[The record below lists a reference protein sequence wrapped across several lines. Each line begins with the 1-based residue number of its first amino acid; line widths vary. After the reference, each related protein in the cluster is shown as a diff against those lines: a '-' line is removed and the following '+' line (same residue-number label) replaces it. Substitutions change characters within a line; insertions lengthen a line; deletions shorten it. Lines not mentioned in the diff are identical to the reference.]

1 MTAALDDASADADA
15 RAPRPGP
22 VARREPAG
30 GPPLVALLGRPNSG
44 KSSLF
49 NRLTGGG
56 ARVGNFP
63 GITVDILTAGVRLA
77 DGTLATIADLP
88 GLYSIESVVD
98 PATDEGVARRFLD
111 GAGDGER
118 PRVVV
123 QVLDATQL
131 ALGLRLT
138 RELVRHGLAPLV
150 VATQRD
156 VLEGEGRGIDLGAL
170 ERAIGLPVLLVSAR
184 DPGARGAVLDAI
196 AARLDAA
203 AGATPAAAAGATP
216 AAAAGATAAAA
227 APTWDPDAVARAA
240 YVEAP
245 RRDAAAERRR
255 TFTAR
260 ADAVLLHPAIGPV
273 LFLGLMAVLF
283 AAVFLVATPVTEVL
297 DAAIGQLGA
306 LVSVALGDGLAAS
319 FIVDGLLGG
328 AGTVLAFMPQIV
340 VLTVAMELLEASG
353 YLARGAFLIDRLL
366 QLMGLSGR
374 AFLPLLMGHACAVPA
389 VHATRILRDPRERL
403 TAILV
408 VPLMACSARIP
419 TYALLLTTFFA
430 AHGPWVQALL
440 FVALYVAGIF
450 SGLIATLVLRRTA
463 TRGRSLPMV
472 LEMPAYR
479 SPEPRVVARQ
489 AAQVAWRFTRE
500 VGTVI
505 LAVSA
510 VLWVLLQVPMPG
522 AATPEPPAAAAEAPA
537 AAAEAPA
544 AAAEVTETPIESSIA
559 GSVGRALEPITAP
572 LGFDWRINVGLIG
585 SFGAREVMVGT
596 LGVIFGIEDAD
607 ETSAPLAERIR
618 DAERP
623 DGTRAYSA
631 RTGLALLAFFVLAC
645 QCMSTVAAIR
655 RETRT
660 WRWPAFVLA
669 YSYAAAYV
677 AALVVYQGSRLLG
690 IP

>member
-1 MTAALDDASADADA
+1 MTAALGGACMDA
-15 RAPRPGP
+15 RASRL
-22 VARREPAG
+22 EPAVER
-30 GPPLVALLGRPNSG
+30 PLVALLGRPNSG

-49 NRLTGGG
+49 NRLTGGS
-56 ARVGNFP
+56 AHVGNFP
-63 GITVDILTAGVRLA
+63 GITVDILTADVRLA
-77 DGTLATIADLP
+77 GGTVATIADLP

-111 GAGDGER
+111 RAGDGGR
-118 PRVVV
+118 PRLVV

-138 RELVRHGLAPLV
+138 RELVRRGLSPLV

-156 VLEGEGRGIDLGAL
+156 VLEGEGRAIDLGAL
-170 ERAIGLPVLLVSAR
+170 ERTIGLPVVLVSAR

-196 AARLDAA
+196 AARLDAGA
-203 AGATPAAAAGATP
+203 AKTHGAAA
-216 AAAAGATAAAA
+216 
-227 APTWDPDAVARAA
+227 WDPDAVAAAA
-240 YVEAP
+240 YVHGP

-260 ADAVLLHPAIGPV
+260 ADAVLLHPAVGPV
-273 LFLGLMAVLF
+273 LFLGLMALLF
-283 AAVFLVATPVTEVL
+283 AAVFLVATPATEAL
-297 DAAIGQLGA
+297 DAALGR
-306 LVSVALGDGLAAS
+306 LGGVVSRALGGGLAAS
-319 FIVDGLLGG
+319 FVVDGLLGG

-340 VLTVAMELLEASG
+340 ILTVAMELLEASG
-353 YLARGAFLIDRLL
+353 YLARGAFLVDRLL

-408 VPLMACSARIP
+408 LPLMACSARIP
-419 TYALLLTTFFA
+419 TYGLLLTTFFA
-430 AHGPWVQALL
+430 AHGAWVQALL

-450 SGLIATLVLRRTA
+450 SGLVASLVLRRTA

-479 SPEPRVVARQ
+479 SPEPRLVARQ
-489 AAQVAWRFTRE
+489 AARAAWRFTRE

-510 VLWVLLQVPMPG
+510 VLWVLLKVPMPG
-522 AATPEPPAAAAEAPA
+522 AAAPEPPAAAAETA
-537 AAAEAPA
+537 A
-544 AAAEVTETPIESSIA
+544 TPLASSIA
-559 GSVGRALEPITAP
+559 GAVGRALEPVTAP

-596 LGVIFGIEDAD
+596 MGVIFGVEDAAD
-607 ETSAPLAERIR
+607 EPAPLAERIR
-618 DAERP
+618 EAKRP
-623 DGTRAYSA
+623 DGTHAYST

-655 RETRT
+655 RETKT

-677 AALVVYQGSRLLG
+677 AALVVYQGSGLLG

>member
-1 MTAALDDASADADA
+1 MTASHCHAGTERLPASTG
-15 RAPRPGP
+15 RP
-22 VARREPAG
+22 
-30 GPPLVALLGRPNSG
+30 LIALLGRPNSG

-49 NRLTGGG
+49 NRLTGGS
-56 ARVGNFP
+56 AHVGNFP
-63 GITVDILTAGVRLA
+63 GITVDILTADVRLA
-77 DGTLATIADLP
+77 GGAVATVADLP
-88 GLYSIESVVD
+88 GLYSIEAVVD

-111 GAGDGER
+111 RTGEGER
-118 PRVVV
+118 PRLVV
-123 QVLDATQL
+123 QVVDATQL

-138 RELVRHGLAPLV
+138 RELVRRGLAPLV

-156 VLEGEGRGIDLGAL
+156 VLEGEGRGLDLGAL

-184 DPGARGAVLDAI
+184 DPAARGVVLDAA
-196 AARLDAA
+196 AARLDAIA
-203 AGATPAAAAGATP
+203 SGAVKPPGAAA
-216 AAAAGATAAAA
+216 
-227 APTWDPDAVARAA
+227 WDPDEVARAA
-240 YVEAP
+240 YVEPP
-245 RRDAAAERRR
+245 RHDAAAERRR

-260 ADAVLLHPAIGPV
+260 ADAVLLHPAAGPV
-273 LFLGLMAVLF
+273 LFLGLMALLF
-283 AAVFLVATPVTEVL
+283 AAVFLVATPVTEAL
-297 DAAIGQLGA
+297 DAAIGELGS
-306 LVSVALGDGLAAS
+306 LVSRALGGGLAAS
-319 FIVDGLLGG
+319 FVVDGLLGG

-340 VLTVAMELLEASG
+340 ILTIAMELLEASG
-353 YLARGAFLIDRLL
+353 YLARGAFLVDRLL

-408 VPLMACSARIP
+408 LPLMACSARIP

-430 AHGPWVQALL
+430 AHGAWVQALL

-450 SGLIATLVLRRTA
+450 SGLVASLVLRRTA

-479 SPEPRVVARQ
+479 SPEPRLVVRKAGQ
-489 AAQVAWRFTRE
+489 AAWRFTRD

-510 VLWVLLQVPMPG
+510 VLWVLLKVPMPG
-522 AATPEPPAAAAEAPA
+522 AAPEQPPAAAAESA
-537 AAAEAPA
+537 AASLEATSLEA
-544 AAAEVTETPIESSIA
+544 SIA
-559 GSVGRALEPITAP
+559 GSVGRALEPVTAP

-596 LGVIFGIEDAD
+596 MGVIFGVEDAD
-607 ETSAPLAERIR
+607 DEPAPLAEQIR
-618 DAERP
+618 EARRP
-623 DGTRAYSA
+623 DGALAYSS

-655 RETRT
+655 RETKS

-669 YSYAAAYV
+669 YTYAAAYV
-677 AALVVYQGSRLLG
+677 AALVVYQGSGLLG
-690 IP
+690 MP

>member
-1 MTAALDDASADADA
+1 MTASLDFSGARAERLPASAE
-15 RAPRPGP
+15 RP
-22 VARREPAG
+22 
-30 GPPLVALLGRPNSG
+30 LIALLGRPNSG

-49 NRLTGGG
+49 NRLTGGS
-56 ARVGNFP
+56 AHVGNFP
-63 GITVDILTAGVRLA
+63 GITVEILTADVRLA
-77 DGTLATIADLP
+77 GGAVATIADLP
-88 GLYSIESVVD
+88 GLYSIEAVVD

-111 GAGDGER
+111 RTGAEER
-118 PRVVV
+118 PRLVV
-123 QVLDATQL
+123 QVVDATQL

-138 RELVRHGLAPLV
+138 RELVRRGLAPLV

-156 VLEGEGRGIDLGAL
+156 VLEGEGRGLDIGAL

-184 DPGARGAVLDAI
+184 DPAARGVVLDAA
-196 AARLDAA
+196 AARLDAIA
-203 AGATPAAAAGATP
+203 SGAVKPPGAAA
-216 AAAAGATAAAA
+216 
-227 APTWDPDAVARAA
+227 WDPDEVARAA
-240 YVEAP
+240 YVEPP
-245 RRDAAAERRR
+245 RRDAGAERRR

-260 ADAVLLHPAIGPV
+260 ADAVLLHPAAGPV
-273 LFLGLMAVLF
+273 LFLGLMALLF
-283 AAVFLVATPVTEVL
+283 AAVFLVATPVTEAL
-297 DAAIGQLGA
+297 DAAIGQLGS
-306 LVSVALGDGLAAS
+306 LVSRTLGGGLAAS
-319 FIVDGLLGG
+319 FVVDGLLGG

-340 VLTVAMELLEASG
+340 ILTIAMELLEASG
-353 YLARGAFLIDRLL
+353 YLARGAFLVDRLL

-408 VPLMACSARIP
+408 LPLMACSARIP

-450 SGLIATLVLRRTA
+450 SGLVASLLLRRTA

-479 SPEPRVVARQ
+479 SPEPRLVVRKAGQ
-489 AAQVAWRFTRE
+489 AAWRFTRD

-510 VLWVLLQVPMPG
+510 VLWVLLKVPMPG
-522 AATPEPPAAAAEAPA
+522 AAPHEAPA
-537 AAAEAPA
+537 AAAESA
-544 AAAEVTETPIESSIA
+544 ATSLESSIA
-559 GSVGRALEPITAP
+559 GSVGRALEPVTAP

-596 LGVIFGIEDAD
+596 MGVIFGVEDAD
-607 ETSAPLAERIR
+607 DEPAPLAEQIR
-618 DAERP
+618 EAKRP
-623 DGTRAYSA
+623 DGALAYSS

-655 RETRT
+655 RETKS

-669 YSYAAAYV
+669 YTYAAAYV
-677 AALVVYQGSRLLG
+677 AALVVYQGSGLLG
-690 IP
+690 MP

>member
-1 MTAALDDASADADA
+1 MTACHAGTERLPTSTE
-15 RAPRPGP
+15 RP
-22 VARREPAG
+22 
-30 GPPLVALLGRPNSG
+30 LIALLGRPNSG

-49 NRLTGGG
+49 NRLTGGS
-56 ARVGNFP
+56 AHVGNFP
-63 GITVDILTAGVRLA
+63 GITVDILTADVRIA
-77 DGTLATIADLP
+77 GGAVATIADLP
-88 GLYSIESVVD
+88 GLYSIEAVVD

-111 GAGDGER
+111 RTGEGER
-118 PRVVV
+118 PRLVV
-123 QVLDATQL
+123 QVVDATQL
-131 ALGLRLT
+131 GLGLRLT
-138 RELVRHGLAPLV
+138 RELVRRGLAPLV

-156 VLEGEGRGIDLGAL
+156 VLEGEGRGLDVGAL

-184 DPGARGAVLDAI
+184 DPAARGVVLDAA
-196 AARLDAA
+196 AARLDAIA
-203 AGATPAAAAGATP
+203 SGAVEPPGAAA
-216 AAAAGATAAAA
+216 
-227 APTWDPDAVARAA
+227 WDPDEVARAV
-240 YVEAP
+240 YVEPP

-260 ADAVLLHPAIGPV
+260 ADAVLLHPAAGPV
-273 LFLGLMAVLF
+273 LFLGLMALLF

-297 DAAIGQLGA
+297 DAAIGELGS
-306 LVSVALGDGLAAS
+306 LVSRALGGGLAAS
-319 FIVDGLLGG
+319 FVVDGLLGG

-340 VLTVAMELLEASG
+340 ILTIAMELLEASG
-353 YLARGAFLIDRLL
+353 YLARGAFLVDRLL

-408 VPLMACSARIP
+408 LPLMACSARIP

-430 AHGPWVQALL
+430 AHGAWVQALL
-440 FVALYVAGIF
+440 FVALYVSGIF
-450 SGLIATLVLRRTA
+450 SGLVASLVLRRTA

-479 SPEPRVVARQ
+479 SPEPRLVVRKAGQ
-489 AAQVAWRFTRE
+489 AAWRFTRD

-510 VLWVLLQVPMPG
+510 VLWVLLKVPMPG
-522 AATPEPPAAAAEAPA
+522 AAPAAPPAAAAESA
-537 AAAEAPA
+537 ATSLEATSLEA
-544 AAAEVTETPIESSIA
+544 SIA
-559 GSVGRALEPITAP
+559 GSVGRALEPVTAP

-596 LGVIFGIEDAD
+596 MGVIFGVEDAD
-607 ETSAPLAERIR
+607 DEPAPLAEQIR
-618 DAERP
+618 EARRP
-623 DGTRAYSA
+623 DGSIAYSS

-655 RETRT
+655 RETKS

-669 YSYAAAYV
+669 YTYAAAYV
-677 AALVVYQGSRLLG
+677 AALVVYQGSGLLG
-690 IP
+690 MP

>member
-1 MTAALDDASADADA
+1 MTASLDFSGARTERLPASAE
-15 RAPRPGP
+15 RP
-22 VARREPAG
+22 
-30 GPPLVALLGRPNSG
+30 LIALLGRPNSG

-49 NRLTGGG
+49 NRLTGGS
-56 ARVGNFP
+56 AHVGNFP
-63 GITVDILTAGVRLA
+63 GITVDILTADVRLA
-77 DGTLATIADLP
+77 GGAVATIADLP
-88 GLYSIESVVD
+88 GLYSIEAVVD

-111 GAGDGER
+111 RTGAEER
-118 PRVVV
+118 PRLVV
-123 QVLDATQL
+123 QVVDATQL

-138 RELVRHGLAPLV
+138 RELVRRGLAPLV

-156 VLEGEGRGIDLGAL
+156 VLEGEGRGLDIGAL

-184 DPGARGAVLDAI
+184 DPAARGVVLDAA
-196 AARLDAA
+196 AARLDAIA
-203 AGATPAAAAGATP
+203 SGAVKPPGAAA
-216 AAAAGATAAAA
+216 
-227 APTWDPDAVARAA
+227 WDPDEVARAA
-240 YVEAP
+240 YVEPP
-245 RRDAAAERRR
+245 RRDAGAERRR

-260 ADAVLLHPAIGPV
+260 ADAVLLHPAAGPV
-273 LFLGLMAVLF
+273 LFLGLMALLF
-283 AAVFLVATPVTEVL
+283 AAVFLVATPVTEAL
-297 DAAIGQLGA
+297 DAAIGQLGN
-306 LVSVALGDGLAAS
+306 LVSRALGGGLAAS
-319 FIVDGLLGG
+319 FVVDGLLGG

-340 VLTVAMELLEASG
+340 ILTIAMELLEASG
-353 YLARGAFLIDRLL
+353 YLARGAFLVDRLL

-408 VPLMACSARIP
+408 LPLMACSARIP

-450 SGLIATLVLRRTA
+450 SGLVASLLLRRTA

-479 SPEPRVVARQ
+479 SPEPRLVVRKAGQ
-489 AAQVAWRFTRE
+489 AAWRFTRD

-510 VLWVLLQVPMPG
+510 VLWVLLKVPMPG
-522 AATPEPPAAAAEAPA
+522 AAPHEPPTAAAESA
-537 AAAEAPA
+537 A
-544 AAAEVTETPIESSIA
+544 TSLESSIA
-559 GSVGRALEPITAP
+559 GSVGRALEPVTAP

-596 LGVIFGIEDAD
+596 MGVIFSVEDAD
-607 ETSAPLAERIR
+607 DEPAPLAEQIR
-618 DAERP
+618 EAKRP
-623 DGTRAYSA
+623 DGTLAYSS

-655 RETRT
+655 RETKS

-669 YSYAAAYV
+669 YTYAAAYV
-677 AALVVYQGSRLLG
+677 AALVVYQGSGLLG
-690 IP
+690 MP

>member
-1 MTAALDDASADADA
+1 MTASLDFTSTGAGPERLPVSAE
-15 RAPRPGP
+15 RP
-22 VARREPAG
+22 
-30 GPPLVALLGRPNSG
+30 LIALLGRPNSG

-49 NRLTGGG
+49 NRLTGGS
-56 ARVGNFP
+56 AHVGNFP
-63 GITVDILTAGVRLA
+63 GITVDILTADVRLA
-77 DGTLATIADLP
+77 GGAVATIADLP
-88 GLYSIESVVD
+88 GLYSIEAVVD

-111 GAGDGER
+111 RSGEGGR
-118 PRVVV
+118 PRLVV
-123 QVLDATQL
+123 QVVDATQL

-138 RELVRHGLAPLV
+138 RELVRRGLAPLV

-156 VLEGEGRGIDLGAL
+156 VLEGEGRGLDLGAL

-184 DPGARGAVLDAI
+184 DPAARGVVLDAA
-196 AARLDAA
+196 AARLDAIA
-203 AGATPAAAAGATP
+203 SGDVKPPGAAA
-216 AAAAGATAAAA
+216 
-227 APTWDPDAVARAA
+227 WDPDEVARAA
-240 YVEAP
+240 YVEPP

-273 LFLGLMAVLF
+273 LFLGLMALLF

-297 DAAIGQLGA
+297 DAAIGQLGN
-306 LVSVALGDGLAAS
+306 LVSRALGGGLAAS
-319 FIVDGLLGG
+319 FVVDGLLGG

-340 VLTVAMELLEASG
+340 ILTIAMELLEASG
-353 YLARGAFLIDRLL
+353 YLARGAFLVDRLL

-408 VPLMACSARIP
+408 LPLMACSARIP

-430 AHGPWVQALL
+430 AHGAWVQALL

-450 SGLIATLVLRRTA
+450 SGLVASLLLRRTA

-479 SPEPRVVARQ
+479 SPEPRLVVRKAGQ
-489 AAQVAWRFTRE
+489 AAWRFTRD

-510 VLWVLLQVPMPG
+510 VLWVLLKVPMPG
-522 AATPEPPAAAAEAPA
+522 AAPHEPPAAAAEGGA
-537 AAAEAPA
+537 
-544 AAAEVTETPIESSIA
+544 TSLESSIA
-559 GSVGRALEPITAP
+559 GSVGRALEPVTAP

-596 LGVIFGIEDAD
+596 MGVIFGVEDAD
-607 ETSAPLAERIR
+607 DEPAPLAEQIR
-618 DAERP
+618 EAKRP
-623 DGTRAYSA
+623 DGTVAYSS

-655 RETRT
+655 RETKS
-660 WRWPAFVLA
+660 WRWPAFVLG
-669 YSYAAAYV
+669 YTYAAAYV
-677 AALVVYQGSRLLG
+677 AALVVYQGSGLLG
-690 IP
+690 MP

>member
-1 MTAALDDASADADA
+1 MTAAVSEA
-15 RAPRPGP
+15 RAARSPAANERPLI
-22 VARREPAG
+22 A
-30 GPPLVALLGRPNSG
+30 LVGRPNSG

-63 GITVDILTAGVRLA
+63 GITVDILTADVRLA
-77 DGTLATIADLP
+77 SGAVATIADLP
-88 GLYSIESVVD
+88 GLYSIGSVVD

-111 GAGDGER
+111 STGDGGR

-138 RELVRHGLAPLV
+138 RELVQQGIAPLV

-156 VLEGEGRGIDLGAL
+156 VLEAEGRGIDVGAL
-170 ERAIGLPVLLVSAR
+170 ERAVGLPVLLVSAR
-184 DPGARGAVLDAI
+184 DQAARGAVLDAI
-196 AARLDAA
+196 AARLDALA
-203 AGATPAAAAGATP
+203 AGAAAPPAAAS
-216 AAAAGATAAAA
+216 
-227 APTWDPDAVARAA
+227 WDPDEVARAA

-260 ADAVLLHPAIGPV
+260 ADALLLHPAIGPV
-273 LFLGLMAVLF
+273 LFLGLMALLF
-283 AAVFLVATPVTEVL
+283 SAVFLVATPASEALDVVL
-297 DAAIGQLGA
+297 GRLGVV
-306 LVSVALGDGLAAS
+306 VSDALGGGLAAS
-319 FIVDGLLGG
+319 FVVDGLLGG
-328 AGTVLAFMPQIV
+328 AGTVLTFMPQIV
-340 VLTVAMELLEASG
+340 ILTVAMELLEASG
-353 YLARGAFLIDRLL
+353 YLARGAFLVDRLL

-430 AHGPWVQALL
+430 DHGPLVQALL

-450 SGLIATLVLRRTA
+450 SGLVASLVLRRTA

-479 SPEPRVVARQ
+479 SPEPQLVVRQ

-510 VLWVLLQVPMPG
+510 VLWVLLTVPMPG
-522 AATPEPPAAAAEAPA
+522 AAAPEPQTAAAEARA
-537 AAAEAPA
+537 ARTEAAEAG
-544 AAAEVTETPIESSIA
+544 AAEAEAAEAGAAEAGAAEAGAPAPSPLSSSIA
-559 GSVGRALEPITAP
+559 GAVGRALEPVTAP

-596 LGVIFGIEDAD
+596 MGVIFGIEDAED
-607 ETSAPLAERIR
+607 EPAPLAAQIR
-618 DAERP
+618 EARRP
-623 DGTRAYSA
+623 DGTRAYTT

-645 QCMSTVAAIR
+645 QCMSTVAAIQ
-655 RETRT
+655 RETKT
-660 WRWPAFVLA
+660 WRWPAFVIA
-669 YSYAAAYV
+669 YTYAAAYV
-677 AALVVYQGSRLLG
+677 AALVVYQGSGLLG

>member
-1 MTAALDDASADADA
+1 MTAALVEA
-15 RAPRPGP
+15 RTERLPAPAER
-22 VARREPAG
+22 
-30 GPPLVALLGRPNSG
+30 PLVALLGRPNSG

-49 NRLTGGG
+49 NRLTGSS
-56 ARVGNFP
+56 AHVGNFP
-63 GITVDILTAGVRLA
+63 GITVDILTADVRLA
-77 DGTLATIADLP
+77 GGAVATIADLP

-111 GAGDGER
+111 RTAESGR
-118 PRVVV
+118 PRLVV

-138 RELVRHGLAPLV
+138 RELVQRGLAPLV

-156 VLEGEGRGIDLGAL
+156 VLEGEGRRIDVGAL
-170 ERAIGLPVLLVSAR
+170 ERALGLPVLLVSAR

-196 AARLDAA
+196 AARLDATA
-203 AGATPAAAAGATP
+203 AGPARLD
-216 AAAAGATAAAA
+216 ATAAGPARLDATAAGPAPAPGAA
-227 APTWDPDAVARAA
+227 AWDPDAVARAA
-240 YVEAP
+240 YAEAP

-260 ADAVLLHPAIGPV
+260 ADAVLLHPAAGPV

-283 AAVFLVATPVTEVL
+283 AAVFLVATPATEAL
-297 DAAIGQLGA
+297 DAALGRLGG
-306 LVSVALGDGLAAS
+306 LVSRALGGGLAAS
-319 FIVDGLLGG
+319 FAVDGLLGG

-340 VLTVAMELLEASG
+340 ILTVAMELLEASG
-353 YLARGAFLIDRLL
+353 YLARGAFLVDRLL

-408 VPLMACSARIP
+408 LPLMACSARIP

-450 SGLIATLVLRRTA
+450 SGLVASLVLRRTA

-479 SPEPRVVARQ
+479 SPEPRLVARQ
-489 AAQVAWRFTRE
+489 AARAAWRFTRE

-510 VLWVLLQVPMPG
+510 VLWVLLKVPMPG
-522 AATPEPPAAAAEAPA
+522 AAAPEPPAAAAELTA
-537 AAAEAPA
+537 
-544 AAAEVTETPIESSIA
+544 TPLASSIA
-559 GSVGRALEPITAP
+559 GGVGRALEPLTAP

-596 LGVIFGIEDAD
+596 MGVIFGVEDAAD
-607 ETSAPLAERIR
+607 EPAPLAERIR
-618 DAERP
+618 EARRP
-623 DGTRAYSA
+623 DGTRAYST

-655 RETRT
+655 RETKT

-677 AALVVYQGSRLLG
+677 AALVVYQGSGLLG

>member
-1 MTAALDDASADADA
+1 MTAATSEVRAA
-15 RAPRPGP
+15 R
-22 VARREPAG
+22 VPAAVER
-30 GPPLVALLGRPNSG
+30 PLVALVGRPNSG

-49 NRLTGGG
+49 NRLTGGS
-56 ARVGNFP
+56 AHVGNFP
-63 GITVDILTAGVRLA
+63 GITVDILTADVRLA
-77 DGTLATIADLP
+77 GGTVVTIADLP

-111 GAGDGER
+111 RTGESGR
-118 PRVVV
+118 PRLVV

-138 RELVRHGLAPLV
+138 RELVGRGIAPLV
-150 VATQRD
+150 IATQRD

-170 ERAIGLPVLLVSAR
+170 ERATGLSVLLVSAR
-184 DPGARGAVLDAI
+184 DPGARGAALDAI
-196 AARLDAA
+196 AARLDAIAARLDAIA
-203 AGATPAAAAGATP
+203 AGAAQAPGAA
-216 AAAAGATAAAA
+216 
-227 APTWDPDAVARAA
+227 TWDPDGVARAA
-240 YVEAP
+240 SIEP
-245 RRDAAAERRR
+245 SRRDAAAERRS

-260 ADAVLLHPAIGPV
+260 ADAVLLHPAVGPV
-273 LFLGLMAVLF
+273 LFLGLMALLF
-283 AAVFLVATPVTEVL
+283 AAVFLVATPATEAL
-297 DAAIGQLGA
+297 DAALGRLGG
-306 LVSVALGDGLAAS
+306 LVSRALGGGLAAS
-319 FIVDGLLGG
+319 FVVDGLLGG

-340 VLTVAMELLEASG
+340 ILTVAMELLEASG
-353 YLARGAFLIDRLL
+353 YLARGAFLVDRLL

-408 VPLMACSARIP
+408 LPLMACSARIP
-419 TYALLLTTFFA
+419 TYGLLLTTFFA
-430 AHGPWVQALL
+430 AHGAWVQALL

-450 SGLIATLVLRRTA
+450 SGLVASLVLRRTA

-479 SPEPRVVARQ
+479 SPEPRLVARQ
-489 AAQVAWRFTRE
+489 AARAAWRFTRE

-510 VLWVLLQVPMPG
+510 VLWVLLKVPMPG
-522 AATPEPPAAAAEAPA
+522 AAAPAPPPTAAELT
-537 AAAEAPA
+537 EAPLA
-544 AAAEVTETPIESSIA
+544 SSIA
-559 GSVGRALEPITAP
+559 GGVGRALEPLTAP

-596 LGVIFGIEDAD
+596 LGVIFGVEDAAD
-607 ETSAPLAERIR
+607 EPAPLAERIR
-618 DAERP
+618 EARRP
-623 DGTRAYSA
+623 DGARAYST

-655 RETRT
+655 RETKT

-677 AALVVYQGSRLLG
+677 AALVVYQGSGLLG
-690 IP
+690 IR

>member
-1 MTAALDDASADADA
+1 MTACHAGTERL
-15 RAPRPGP
+15 PTLTERP
-22 VARREPAG
+22 
-30 GPPLVALLGRPNSG
+30 LIALLGRPNSG

-49 NRLTGGG
+49 NRLTGGS
-56 ARVGNFP
+56 AHVGNFP
-63 GITVDILTAGVRLA
+63 GITVDILTADVRLA
-77 DGTLATIADLP
+77 GGAVATIADLP
-88 GLYSIESVVD
+88 GLYSIEAVVD

-111 GAGDGER
+111 RTGEGER
-118 PRVVV
+118 PRLVV
-123 QVLDATQL
+123 QVVDATQL

-138 RELVRHGLAPLV
+138 RELVRRGLAPLV

-156 VLEGEGRGIDLGAL
+156 VLEGEGRGLDLGAL

-184 DPGARGAVLDAI
+184 DPAARGVVLDAA
-196 AARLDAA
+196 AARLDAIA
-203 AGATPAAAAGATP
+203 SGAVEPPGAAA
-216 AAAAGATAAAA
+216 
-227 APTWDPDAVARAA
+227 WDPDEVARAA
-240 YVEAP
+240 YVEPP

-260 ADAVLLHPAIGPV
+260 ADAVLLHPAAGPV
-273 LFLGLMAVLF
+273 LFLGLMALLF
-283 AAVFLVATPVTEVL
+283 AAVFLVATPVTEAL
-297 DAAIGQLGA
+297 DAAIGELGSLA
-306 LVSVALGDGLAAS
+306 SRALGGGLAAS
-319 FIVDGLLGG
+319 FVVDGLLGG

-340 VLTVAMELLEASG
+340 ILTIAMELLEASG
-353 YLARGAFLIDRLL
+353 YLARGAFLVDRLL

-408 VPLMACSARIP
+408 LPLMACSARIP

-430 AHGPWVQALL
+430 AHGAWVQALL

-450 SGLIATLVLRRTA
+450 SGLVASLVLRRTA

-479 SPEPRVVARQ
+479 SPEPRLVVRKAGQ
-489 AAQVAWRFTRE
+489 AAWRFTRD

-510 VLWVLLQVPMPG
+510 VLWVLLKVPMPG
-522 AATPEPPAAAAEAPA
+522 AAPHEPPAAAAESA
-537 AAAEAPA
+537 AASLEA
-544 AAAEVTETPIESSIA
+544 TSLESSIA
-559 GSVGRALEPITAP
+559 GSVGRALEPVTAP

-596 LGVIFGIEDAD
+596 MGVIFGVEDAD
-607 ETSAPLAERIR
+607 DEPAPLAEQIR
-618 DAERP
+618 EARRP
-623 DGTRAYSA
+623 DGSLAYSS

-655 RETRT
+655 RETKS

-669 YSYAAAYV
+669 YTYAAAYV
-677 AALVVYQGSRLLG
+677 AALVVYQGSGLLG
-690 IP
+690 MP

>member
-1 MTAALDDASADADA
+1 MTASLDFSGARAERLPASAE
-15 RAPRPGP
+15 RP
-22 VARREPAG
+22 
-30 GPPLVALLGRPNSG
+30 LIALLGRPNSG

-49 NRLTGGG
+49 NRLTGGS
-56 ARVGNFP
+56 AHVGNFP
-63 GITVDILTAGVRLA
+63 GITVEILTADVRLA
-77 DGTLATIADLP
+77 GGAVATIADLP
-88 GLYSIESVVD
+88 GLYSIEAVVD

-111 GAGDGER
+111 RTGAEER
-118 PRVVV
+118 PRLVV
-123 QVLDATQL
+123 QVVDATQL

-138 RELVRHGLAPLV
+138 RELVRRGLAPLV

-156 VLEGEGRGIDLGAL
+156 VLEGEGRGLDIGAL

-184 DPGARGAVLDAI
+184 DPAARGVVLDAA
-196 AARLDAA
+196 AARLDAIA
-203 AGATPAAAAGATP
+203 SGAVKPPGAAA
-216 AAAAGATAAAA
+216 
-227 APTWDPDAVARAA
+227 WDPDEVARAA
-240 YVEAP
+240 YVEPP
-245 RRDAAAERRR
+245 RRDAGAERRR

-260 ADAVLLHPAIGPV
+260 ADAVLLHPAAGPV
-273 LFLGLMAVLF
+273 LFLGLMALLF
-283 AAVFLVATPVTEVL
+283 AAVFLVATPVTEAL
-297 DAAIGQLGA
+297 DAAIGQLGS
-306 LVSVALGDGLAAS
+306 LVSRALGGGLAAS
-319 FIVDGLLGG
+319 FVVDGLLGG

-340 VLTVAMELLEASG
+340 ILTIAMELLEASG
-353 YLARGAFLIDRLL
+353 YLARGAFLVDRLL

-408 VPLMACSARIP
+408 LPLMACSARIP

-450 SGLIATLVLRRTA
+450 SGLVASLLLRRTA

-479 SPEPRVVARQ
+479 SPEPRLVVRKAGQ
-489 AAQVAWRFTRE
+489 AAWRFTRD

-510 VLWVLLQVPMPG
+510 VLWVLLKVPMPG
-522 AATPEPPAAAAEAPA
+522 AAPHEPPAAAAESA
-537 AAAEAPA
+537 AA
-544 AAAEVTETPIESSIA
+544 TSLESSIA
-559 GSVGRALEPITAP
+559 GSVGRALEPVTAP

-596 LGVIFGIEDAD
+596 MGVIFGVEDAD
-607 ETSAPLAERIR
+607 DEPAPLAEQIR
-618 DAERP
+618 EAKRP
-623 DGTRAYSA
+623 DGALAYSS

-655 RETRT
+655 RETKS

-669 YSYAAAYV
+669 YTYAAAYV
-677 AALVVYQGSRLLG
+677 AALVVYQGSGLLG
-690 IP
+690 MP

>member
-1 MTAALDDASADADA
+1 MTAAVSEA
-15 RAPRPGP
+15 RA
-22 VARREPAG
+22 ARTPAASER
-30 GPPLVALLGRPNSG
+30 PLVALVGRPNSG

-49 NRLTGGG
+49 NRLTGGS

-63 GITVDILTAGVRLA
+63 GITVDILTADVRLPGGA
-77 DGTLATIADLP
+77 VATIADLP
-88 GLYSIESVVD
+88 GLYSIGSVVD

-111 GAGDGER
+111 STGESGR

-138 RELVRHGLAPLV
+138 RELVQQGIAPLV

-156 VLEGEGRGIDLGAL
+156 VLEAEGRGIDLGAI
-170 ERAIGLPVLLVSAR
+170 EQAIGLPVLLVSAR
-184 DPGARGAVLDAI
+184 DQAARGAVLDAI
-196 AARLDAA
+196 AARLAALAA
-203 AGATPAAAAGATP
+203 APAPPTAPPAAAS
-216 AAAAGATAAAA
+216 
-227 APTWDPDAVARAA
+227 WDPDEVARGA

-260 ADAVLLHPAIGPV
+260 ADALLLHPAIGPV
-273 LFLGLMAVLF
+273 LFLGLMALLF
-283 AAVFLVATPVTEVL
+283 SAVFLVATPASEAL
-297 DAAIGQLGA
+297 DATLGR
-306 LVSVALGDGLAAS
+306 LGVVISDALGGGLLAS
-319 FIVDGLLGG
+319 FVVDGLLGG
-328 AGTVLAFMPQIV
+328 AGTVLTFMPQIV
-340 VLTVAMELLEASG
+340 ILTVAMELLEASG
-353 YLARGAFLIDRLL
+353 YLARGAFLVDRLL

-430 AHGPWVQALL
+430 DHGPLVQALL

-450 SGLIATLVLRRTA
+450 SGLVASLVLRRTA

-479 SPEPRVVARQ
+479 SPEPQLVVRQ
-489 AAQVAWRFTRE
+489 AAQVAWRFARE

-510 VLWVLLQVPMPG
+510 VLWVLLTVPMPG
-522 AATPEPPAAAAEAPA
+522 AAPPEPPAAAAEARA
-537 AAAEAPA
+537 ARTEATETGAAETGAAEAQAPA
-544 AAAEVTETPIESSIA
+544 PSPLASSIA
-559 GSVGRALEPITAP
+559 GAVGRALEPVTAP

-596 LGVIFGIEDAD
+596 MGVIFGIENAED
-607 ETSAPLAERIR
+607 EPAPLAEQIR
-618 DAERP
+618 EARRP
-623 DGTRAYSA
+623 DGARAYTT

-645 QCMSTVAAIR
+645 QCMSTVAAIQ
-655 RETRT
+655 RETKT
-660 WRWPAFVLA
+660 WRWPAFVIA
-669 YSYAAAYV
+669 YTYAAAYV
-677 AALVVYQGSRLLG
+677 AALVVYQGSGLLG